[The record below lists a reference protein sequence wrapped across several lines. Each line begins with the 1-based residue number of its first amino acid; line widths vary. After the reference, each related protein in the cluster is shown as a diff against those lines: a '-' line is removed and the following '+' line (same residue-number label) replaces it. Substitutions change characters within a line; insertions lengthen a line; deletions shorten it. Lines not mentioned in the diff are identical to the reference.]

1 MAPPALKKFDAAA
14 EAQHYH
20 LAPDKLV
27 AGNPQ
32 QTVWM
37 DYTDPSGR
45 FLVGTWRSEPGT
57 WRIAYTE
64 EEYCHMLEGRSIV
77 TDEAGHAV
85 TVCAGESF
93 VVPRGFVGTWEVV
106 QTTTKRFVIYEP
118 GAAPAP
124 GGAPSP

>member
-1 MAPPALKKFDAAA
+1 MTAPAVKKLDIDV
-14 EAQHYH
+14 EPQHYH

-27 AGNPQ
+27 AGNPK

-45 FLVGTWRSEPGT
+45 FLVGLWRSEPGT

-85 TVCAGESF
+85 TVSAGESF
-93 VVPRGFVGTWEVV
+93 VVPRGFVGTWQVV

-118 GAAPAP
+118 AASQGA
-124 GGAPSP
+124 